1 MSELREKIRRPILK
15 LINDME
21 AATNRGPFEGDAD
34 EWAVDVV
41 NEILALIQKEQVW
54 RDIAQQAERL
64 IWNYAI
70 ANIPTEPEREAARE
84 LCEQLRG
91 PTPPQEQGS

>member
-1 MSELREKIRRPILK
+1 MSELREKI
-15 LINDME
+15 
-21 AATNRGPFEGDAD
+21 AAKIAPHMRLTSFNPDCETQERNKQYALEVAD
-34 EWAVDVV
+34 SV
-41 NEILALIQKEQVW
+41 IALIQKEQEW